1 MEIGRPVYSD
11 ELLHYQVKGAKWGVR
26 RWQYPD
32 GSLTPEGRIHY
43 GVGPARDTDPDLVD
57 PAGKAKADVE
67 RLNKAGVAYREAEG
81 RRYAREKELKKGRKW
96 LSFESKKSWEARKKS
111 LQDQIAK
118 ESADEKR
125 YGDEMIAA
133 RDVAQARFEKYMQ
146 IADEME
152 SDLNW
157 IDKHMILETG
167 ETGSKK
173 TYEDYDLIM
182 DHWGALTDAVDE
194 YWYNSGF
201 VLHDRAMNA
210 NDEYRDKFEMNDS
223 PRGVEAELNTTA
235 KRALSTAKIPKNQDQ
250 FRNDLHKA
258 IVNEKGLEGI
268 KALSSIDT
276 ASLSSLYKIYFD
288 NIRFSD
294 SVRER
299 EKAKADKIADKIA
312 KQIVPDEHNR
322 VNIDPSSTSRSTQE
336 IVAEYIKEKAMFG
349 AAGDDEQILE
359 TLWSGTTY
367 SNSDTLRDARE
378 KMKKMA

>member
-1 MEIGRPVYSD
+1 MEIGKPVYSD

-26 RWQYPD
+26 RWQNLD

-43 GVGPARDTDPDLVD
+43 GIGPARDTDPDLID
-57 PAGKAKADVE
+57 PVSKAKADVDRVD
-67 RLNKAGVAYREAEG
+67 RLHGEITAMEKYRASDEKMMKS
-81 RRYAREKELKKGRKW
+81 RRKL
-96 LSFESKKSWEARKKS
+96 FESKKKYDERIAEAKKWYS
-111 LQDQIAK
+111 YDVNAVDNLTK
-118 ESADEKR
+118 EFDKAHSE
-125 YGDEMIAA
+125 
-133 RDVAQARFEKYMQ
+133 AQARFEKYMQ

-167 ETGSKK
+167 ETGSTQ
-173 TYEDYDLIM
+173 TYKDYDLIM
-182 DHWGALTDAVDE
+182 DRWTALTDAVDE
-194 YWYNSGF
+194 YWYGSG
-201 VLHDRAMNA
+201 LINHDRAMNA
-210 NDEYRDKFEMNDS
+210 NDKYRYNFEMNDS

-268 KALSSIDT
+268 KTLSSIDT
-276 ASLSSLYKIYFD
+276 APLSSLYKIYFD
-288 NIRFSD
+288 ENRFSE
-294 SVRER
+294 SVRDEY
-299 EKAKADKIADKIA
+299 KAKADKIADKIA

-322 VNIDPSSTSRSTQE
+322 VNVDPSSTSRSTQE
-336 IVAEYIKEKAMFG
+336 IVSEYIKEKAMFG

-359 TLWSGTTY
+359 TLWNGTTY
-367 SNSDTLRDARE
+367 SNSDTVRDARA